1 MFLLE
6 LVTASLP
13 GEYNKESWAMD
24 YDEKFE
30 ALPKL
35 REEGNHLYGEQ
46 QYHEAATK
54 YAEALNM
61 LEQLC
66 LRLVT
71 SSLLIYFE
79 NMSMICSV
87 CMCPRCVDPQISH
100 PRIIRVCKRQVRG
113 RSASASRVGLHCMM
127 YPIDN
132 A

>member
-1 MFLLE
+1 VTLLAVCVPE
-6 LVTASLP
+6 LLTASLP

-35 REEGNHLYGEQ
+35 REDGNRLYGEQ

-66 LRLVT
+66 LRLVCCH
-71 SSLLIYFE
+71 SQL
-79 NMSMICSV
+79 V
-87 CMCPRCVDPQISH
+87 CLKVK
-100 PRIIRVCKRQVRG
+100 VK
-113 RSASASRVGLHCMM
+113 GLV
-127 YPIDN
+127 
-132 A
+132 